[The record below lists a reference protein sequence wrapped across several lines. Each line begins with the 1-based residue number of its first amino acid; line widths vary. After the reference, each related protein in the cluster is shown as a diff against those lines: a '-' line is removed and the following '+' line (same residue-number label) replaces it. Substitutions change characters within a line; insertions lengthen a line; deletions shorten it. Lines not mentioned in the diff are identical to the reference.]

1 MNSYPD
7 IIEAG
12 DKMLR
17 SRKLTGESRQ
27 VIALVVA
34 LAHRVQKDL
43 GEDGGASSRA
53 KAPSA
58 RRPGSGSGVPAA

>member
-12 DKMLR
+12 DKLLR
-17 SRKLTGESRQ
+17 SRKLTAESRQ

-34 LAHRVQKDL
+34 LAHRVQKDF
-43 GEDGGASSRA
+43 DGNSPA
-53 KAPSA
+53 KARATA
-58 RRPGSGSGVPAA
+58 RRPARADSAE